1 VRTAVLLTLLCCSC
15 RVEPVG
21 PSPDTDSANPPASS
35 TIDLGQVPVGATLV
49 HHLLLGDRVDT
60 NADLVLEEAEL
71 SLSLLEDPVGVEVS
85 WTPDATGEGG
95 AAVVLPDGARLE
107 LVAEAGDAL
116 SLWPAPI
123 ATEIGIEALSPLPET
138 GLGAADLS
146 GSGPVSIVEDPVNG
160 HTFVAEP
167 EARRVWRL
175 DPFYRHPSWGIWV
188 ATTKEDKERWGTA
201 PPCFLDANGLTQDG
215 TCTGDERDDDGEV
228 PDGWRYY
235 HGGFAEDLGLAGIS
249 AMVADEARGRIWV
262 LGEGRARALDADV
275 NLTGEERGDPY
286 VYTQFL
292 PGLRIDLG
300 GDFARPWATLMGT
313 DLLLVGL
320 DSGSVSALDPGSGT
334 LTALSSLPGPLD
346 AVTHDGS
353 DLITIA
359 GDTLRWHDVAS
370 GDTLVE
376 QALPAGALSAA
387 DRGQAQDGRAWF
399 AWGGRLAVT
408 THESLHL
415 VAAPD
420 GGTITDV
427 VFDEISGG
435 DAAPLA
441 RLYVLGETDGTGWLR
456 AATPDGAWQGDAITL
471 PTPARALGQG
481 RTAHDLHVIYGAS
494 SAGCDAE
501 LAAWC
506 TDGEHP
512 ALIQSFYEPYGL
524 VPPTSTGEPLNL
536 FLYPI
541 VETPKDADIDVDFTA
556 DSACGGEDGRDAGC
570 CALAW
575 SLEQRVAPNQAY
587 LTEVLGTVGDDT
599 SSTDDD
605 PAFAWGINPSFLR
618 QARLCLDSE
627 EPEHQEAGRAAY
639 LAVAGLVADRHE
651 LTHWTHTAA
660 ALGLGESE
668 NHRWYLSLLY
678 EDGVDFELPL
688 DGPDEYAML
697 HEGIS
702 AVFQTDDLDDPDL
715 AALDLWSPLTS
726 GNSLDAEELTDPDV
740 GWPDQDPSWV
750 VPVRDG
756 PLAVGQPPREAYSF
770 LSLGTDP
777 EVGSAT
783 WRKKELWPTDLR
795 VRTELMWLN
804 EDALSFGVADP
815 ASQFVNI
822 PGMSWELGTLRT
834 MSEAGAYRE
843 TLKYGQTV
851 LDDNWENV
859 HRMLRRLIASSEPD
873 VVKGWYQHIFDVSHR
888 NGIFTENSGVT
899 ADRDR
904 NLVALERIDEELV
917 APGFARWST
926 PSELIA
932 RWEAAEAE

>member
-1 VRTAVLLTLLCCSC
+1 
-15 RVEPVG
+15 
-21 PSPDTDSANPPASS
+21 
-35 TIDLGQVPVGATLV
+35 VGATLV
-49 HHLLLGDRVDT
+49 QHVLLGDRVDST
-60 NADLVLEEAEL
+60 ADLVLEDGEL
-71 SLSLLEDPVGVEVS
+71 SLELLEGVVGIEVS
-85 WTPDATGEGG
+85 WTPDVTGQGG
-95 AAVVLPDGARLE
+95 ASVLWPDGTRLE

-123 ATEIGIEALSPLPET
+123 ATEIGIEALAAQPET

-146 GSGPVSIVEDPVNG
+146 GSGPVSLVEDPVNG

-167 EARRVWRL
+167 DAHRIWRL

-188 ATTKEDKERWGTA
+188 ATSKEDKERWTNA
-201 PPCFLDANGLTQDG
+201 PPCFLDANGLTQNG
-215 TCTGDERDDDGEV
+215 TCTGDELDADGDV
-228 PDGWRYY
+228 PEGWRFY
-235 HGGFAEDLGLAGIS
+235 HGGFAEDPGLNGIS
-249 AMVADEARGRIWV
+249 AMVADESRGRIWV

-275 NLTGEERGDPY
+275 NLTGEEGGDPY
-286 VYTQFL
+286 VYTQFI

-300 GDFARPWATLMGT
+300 SDFARPWGALVGT
-313 DLLLVGL
+313 DLLLVGQ
-320 DSGSVSALDPGSGT
+320 DSGAVAALDPSSGT
-334 LTALSSLPGPLD
+334 LTGLGSLPGPLD
-346 AVTHDGS
+346 AVAHDGT
-353 DLITIA
+353 DLIAIA
-359 GDTLRWHDVAS
+359 GDTLRWHDILDGV
-370 GDTLVE
+370 TLAE
-376 QALPAGALSAA
+376 QTLPAGALGAA
-387 DRGQAQDGRAWF
+387 DRGQAHDGRAWF
-399 AWGGRLAVT
+399 VWDGRLAVST
-408 THESLHL
+408 PDSLHL

-427 VFDEISGG
+427 VFDEVSGG
-435 DAAPLA
+435 NAEPLS
-441 RLYVLGETDGTGWLR
+441 RLYVLGETAGAGWLR
-456 AATPDGAWQGDAITL
+456 AATPEGAWQGDAVSL

-494 SAGCDAE
+494 TEGCDAE
-501 LAAWC
+501 LASWC

-512 ALIQSFYEPYGL
+512 ALVQSFYEPYGL
-524 VPPTSTGEPLNL
+524 VPPTSTGHPLNL

-541 VETPKDADIDVDFTA
+541 VETPKDADIDDDFTA
-556 DSACGGEDGRDAGC
+556 DSACGGEAGRDAGC

-575 SLEQRVAPNQAY
+575 SVEQRVAPNQAY
-587 LTEVLGTVGDDT
+587 LTDVLGSLGSETVG
-599 SSTDDD
+599 TDDD

-618 QARLCLDSE
+618 QARLCLESE
-627 EPEHQEAGRAAY
+627 ETEHQEAGRAAY

-668 NHRWYLSLLY
+668 NHRFYLSLLY

-688 DGPDEYAML
+688 DGPEEYAML

-702 AVFQTDDLDDPDL
+702 AVFQTDDLDDPEL
-715 AALDLWSPLTS
+715 AELDLWSPLTS

-756 PLAVGQPPREAYSF
+756 PLAVDQPAREAYSF

-795 VRTELMWLN
+795 KRTELMWLN

-815 ASQFVNI
+815 ASRLVNI

-851 LDDNWENV
+851 LDANWENV

-888 NGIFTENSGVT
+888 NGIFVENSGVT

-904 NLVALERIDEELV
+904 NLEALERIEVELV
-917 APGFARWST
+917 APGFARWTT
-926 PSELIA
+926 PSELIT